1 MSNRRDLVLASL
13 AGGAFSLLGYA
24 LINKLLNTKKE
35 TPKLQEASKIY
46 EEKSLLDQYMLFN
59 FAELRDFLLF
69 DLGNY
74 SDVTNCILFPKRV
87 ALLCKDYC
95 PDIFF
100 AEEVTKKIKINQ
112 KSSII
117 YLDKKI
123 EFKFL

>member
-24 LINKLLNTKKE
+24 LVQKLLNNKSSPE
-35 TPKLQEASKIY
+35 LQEASKIY

-59 FAELRDFLLF
+59 FAESRDFLLF
-69 DLGNY
+69 DLGSY

-100 AEEVTKKIKINQ
+100 ADEVN
-112 KSSII
+112 
-117 YLDKKI
+117 
-123 EFKFL
+123 